1 MRFRLQ
7 AFGLHAA
14 GSASALTLVLGTF
27 WLCWYRWPGWYLASA
42 LHIVGIV
49 VMVDLVMGPTL
60 TLIVAN
66 ADKRRAELARDIAII
81 VTVQLIA
88 LAYGGVTL
96 WRGRPLYYTF
106 SVDRLEL
113 VQASD
118 LKADD
123 INQGRRENP
132 ALAPF
137 WYSLPRWIWAPLPEN
152 AEQAQKIIGGT
163 LFGGADVIQM
173 PRYFRPWEQ
182 GLPELRKRLA
192 KVEEM
197 KYFSPAEKQSL
208 TNQIARLGLAA
219 DRDFL
224 SIACRPGSRGSH
236 RGSRRERRR
245 LAERCS
251 RTQPLPA
258 IPRRQIGNRLPDSR
272 SAD

>member
-1 MRFRLQ
+1 MRLRLQ
-7 AFGLHAA
+7 AFGLHLT
-14 GSASALTLVLGTF
+14 GSATVLTLVLGTF
-27 WLCWYRWPGWYLASA
+27 WLCWYRWPGWYLASV

-49 VMVDLVMGPTL
+49 VMVDLVLGPTL

-66 ADKRRAELARDIAII
+66 PGKRRAELTRDIAII
-81 VTVQLIA
+81 VAVQLIA

-118 LKADD
+118 LKIND
-123 INQGRRENP
+123 IRVARRENP

-152 AEQAQKIIGGT
+152 PEEAQKIVVGSAFGGT
-163 LFGGADVIQM
+163 DVIQM

-192 KVEEM
+192 KVAEM
-197 KYFSPAEKQSL
+197 KYFSPAEKQTLKSH
-208 TNQIARLGLAA
+208 IARLGLPA
-219 DRDFL
+219 DQ
-224 SIACRPGSRGSH
+224 ANAMVMWG
-236 RGSRRERRR
+236 GSRRV
-245 LAERCS
+245 LAVFDLGTLEIR
-251 RTQPLPA
+251 A
-258 IPRRQIGNRLPDSR
+258 EIK
-272 SAD
+272 AD